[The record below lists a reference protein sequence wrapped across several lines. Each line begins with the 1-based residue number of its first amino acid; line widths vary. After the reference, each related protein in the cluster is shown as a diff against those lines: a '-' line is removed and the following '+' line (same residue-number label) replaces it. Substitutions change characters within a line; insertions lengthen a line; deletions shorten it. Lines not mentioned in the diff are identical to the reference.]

1 MMKREKP
8 LTSETGWIL
17 YHLIRQKIQE
27 IVLIIRGKEEKMK
40 LFWFILILNVQWNSQ
55 EELSDREL
63 ATWDRKNLK

>member
-1 MMKREKP
+1 M
-8 LTSETGWIL
+8 
-17 YHLIRQKIQE
+17 
-27 IVLIIRGKEEKMK
+27 LIIRGKEEKMK